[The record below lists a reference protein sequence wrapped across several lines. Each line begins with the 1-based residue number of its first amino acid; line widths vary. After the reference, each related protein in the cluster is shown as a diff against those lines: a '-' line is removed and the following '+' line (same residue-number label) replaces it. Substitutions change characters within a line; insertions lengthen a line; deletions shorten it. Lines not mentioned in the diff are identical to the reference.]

1 MTAMSARRES
11 LLLNPAR
18 SATASTSCVC
28 VSATALLHR
37 FNRNRQTRNSSQ
49 RDGRI
54 PIGTRPRARSRG
66 LATRSR
72 PPTPAGSDTAS
83 GHPALHECQDPAPGL
98 LFSKS
103 RQMLEV
109 GASSRYTRERE
120 RRTRLEDRAGHT

>member
-11 LLLNPAR
+11 LLLNPVR

-28 VSATALLHR
+28 VSAAALLHR
-37 FNRNRQTRNSSQ
+37 FYRKPANKNSSQ
-49 RDGRI
+49 PDGRI

-66 LATRSR
+66 LATRSW

-83 GHPALHECQDPAPGL
+83 GHPAVHECQDPPPGL
-98 LFSKS
+98 SFAKS

-120 RRTRLEDRAGHT
+120 RRTRLEDRAGLT